1 MTLGLIKPRAK
12 HLLSRVLWDY
22 AAGLAG
28 VGCFLIFNRKG
39 NTYGLRLNKEKR
51 SQSLANTKELASE
64 TAGAMHVPC
73 WAGM

>member
-28 VGCFLIFNRKG
+28 GWLFPYF
-39 NTYGLRLNKEKR
+39 
-51 SQSLANTKELASE
+51 
-64 TAGAMHVPC
+64 
-73 WAGM
+73 